1 MNASKNISDDRIRAA
16 MEEGKFDNLPGM
28 GKPLN
33 LDENPFEPEDMR
45 MANSLLRSNDF
56 TPVWLEIWREIEQ
69 DLEKAR
75 RRYQTGAVLDLE
87 RARTE
92 FSTVIEALNRR
103 ILDYN
108 LRVPSNVFQRPT
120 LGLQKEID
128 KIQSKT

>member
-1 MNASKNISDDRIRAA
+1 MNPPNNISEDRIRAA
-16 MEEGKFDNLPGM
+16 IEEGKFDNLPGM

-56 TPVWLEIWREIEQ
+56 TPVWLEIWKEIEQ

-75 RRYQTGAVLDLE
+75 SRYKIRSAMDAE
-87 RARTE
+87 PARTE
-92 FSTVIEALNRR
+92 FSTTIAALNRR

-120 LGLQKEID
+120 LDLQKEID
-128 KIQSKT
+128 KIQF